1 MEQGW
6 LKAVEELHG
15 QAGLMDDAALEWLLR
30 LWVGSVFSRAINSI
44 TMPRGC
50 LHSPIDGHKVLK
62 LHRLHFDCF
71 FKETTHLR
79 ALENQRWD
87 GRKGN
92 TSNLGYRQN
101 ISTQQDAS

>member
-1 MEQGW
+1 MAQTFSGFSDWQVDNPATWKRSGIHHLDMHVVVRQDVSWLEVQVEQGW

-50 LHSPIDGHKVLK
+50 LHTP
-62 LHRLHFDCF
+62 
-71 FKETTHLR
+71 
-79 ALENQRWD
+79 
-87 GRKGN
+87 
-92 TSNLGYRQN
+92 
-101 ISTQQDAS
+101 